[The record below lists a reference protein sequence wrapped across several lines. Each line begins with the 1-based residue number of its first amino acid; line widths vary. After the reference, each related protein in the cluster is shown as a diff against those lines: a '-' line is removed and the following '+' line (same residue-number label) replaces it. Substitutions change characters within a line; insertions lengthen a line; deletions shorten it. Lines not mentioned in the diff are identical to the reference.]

1 MSSYRNVV
9 VGTDG
14 SSPSLRAVERA
25 AEVARDSAA
34 HLVVVCAYTP
44 SSEREVEKAQDELG
58 AEAFQVV
65 GSAPAEDT
73 LREATDRARGAGATE
88 IEIETV
94 AVVGPPISALIDT
107 ADKHSADLLV
117 VGSRGL
123 NTLKGRILGSV
134 PSEVSRL
141 ADCDVLVVRT
151 AK

>member
-14 SSPSLRAVERA
+14 SLPSLRAVERA
-25 AEVARDSAA
+25 AEVARDATA
-34 HLVVVCAYTP
+34 RLVIVCAYYP
-44 SSEREVEKAQDELG
+44 VGDKEVEHAKDELG

-73 LREATDRARGAGATE
+73 LIDAGDRARAVGATN
-88 IEIETV
+88 IETR
-94 AVVGPPISALIDT
+94 AVVGPPISVLIDN
-107 ADKHSADLLV
+107 ADTFEADLLV

-151 AK
+151 SK